1 MSDIKELIADATDAG
16 RKLGISQM
24 TFGADRRKQEL
35 IEAQN
40 KLLSEIAAME
50 AVVQAAVNLVETF
63 NRVMS
68 GTKITGLADVTA
80 PYEQAKKEFFAAVR
94 AYRESH
100 RD

>member
-50 AVVQAAVNLVETF
+50 AVVQAAVEWN
-63 NRVMS
+63 
-68 GTKITGLADVTA
+68 DVDEIDTR
-80 PYEQAKKEFFAAVR
+80 EKLRAAVR
-94 AYRESH
+94 AYQE
-100 RD
+100 RDR